1 MQKHTK
7 IYFDF
12 FNVDYDPVSCW
23 HDCVSEI
30 SGEPAID
37 IHHIDSRGMGGS
49 KNANRIENLMAL
61 TREEHELYGDKK
73 QHLEYLKQIHAD
85 YIERFTQNKS

>member
-7 IYFDF
+7 LYFDF
-12 FNVDYDPVSCW
+12 FNVDYDPVSGW

-49 KNANRIENLMAL
+49 KNADRIENLMAL
-61 TREEHELYGDKK
+61 TREEHNKYGDKK
-73 QHLEYLKQIHAD
+73 QYKAFLQRAHD
-85 YIERFTQNKS
+85 NYIKRFTQNKP